1 MSDTE
6 SFGPTAGVRDSED
19 IVDDVEDVGGDLFDL
34 TGDEIPDELDVG
46 DLDDLVSATP
56 DEPDYDSFEE
66 PEDDAENQK

>member
-6 SFGPTAGVRDSED
+6 SFGPTAGVRDAED
-19 IVDDVEDVGGDLFDL
+19 IIDEVEDVGEALFDL

-46 DLDDLVSATP
+46 DLDELVSATP

-66 PEDDAENQK
+66 PEDDAEYQK